1 MVYTAGAPAMTDAV
15 ARMAKAAGAR
25 CYTDPFVQE
34 PRTVE
39 QAGLMSRLT
48 GWLNDPKSGTV
59 PPQPARKTA
68 PMPRGVA
75 AAGAGNR

>member
-1 MVYTAGAPAMTDAV
+1 
-15 ARMAKAAGAR
+15 
-25 CYTDPFVQE
+25 VQE
-34 PRTVE
+34 PRIAE

-59 PPQPARKTA
+59 PPQPAQKSA